1 MRTTLTFAMAAVLSN
16 FAYAQIGINT
26 ANPLASL
33 DVVAKKTDGS
43 TAEGILPPRLTGDQI
58 KMGDDRYTSV
68 QAGVIV
74 FATAPVS
81 TSSAKT
87 ANITTA
93 GLYYFDGTEWQ
104 KMISGD
110 PKKLNVQSW
119 GDIKSSAQ
127 NIDHNGWYL
136 LNGRS
141 ISTLSPTAQSSA
153 MSLGFTSILPD
164 ATDRVLKTRSGNEM
178 IGSEGGTNS
187 LVLTRSNLPN
197 INLTGIISGIAESAG
212 THNHTSNEGGFL
224 LGGTSTGNNG
234 SGHYQG
240 NSTPTSWG
248 GVGMLGN
255 TANSGAHTHALAGT
269 ATIPTG
275 GTGNALDNRSA
286 YLVVNTFIY
295 LGE

>member
-1 MRTTLTFAMAAVLSN
+1 MKTTLKIVLATVLSN
-16 FAYAQIGINT
+16 YAYAQIGINT
-26 ANPLASL
+26 ANPVASL
-33 DVVAKKTDGS
+33 DVVAKRTDGS

-58 KMGDDRYTSV
+58 RMGDDRYTTL
-68 QAGVIV
+68 QTGVIV
-74 FATAPVS
+74 FATAAVS
-81 TSSAKT
+81 TSSMKT
-87 ANITTA
+87 INITA
-93 GLYYFDGTEWQ
+93 PGLYYFDGVSWQ

-110 PKKLNVQSW
+110 PKKLNVQSA

-127 NIDHNGWYL
+127 SIDHDGWYL

-141 ISTLSPTAQSSA
+141 VSTLSTTAQNSA
-153 MSLGFTSILPD
+153 QSLGFTSILPD

-178 IGSEGGTNS
+178 IGSEGGTNN

-212 THNHTSNEGGFL
+212 NHNHTSNEGGFL

-248 GVGMLGN
+248 GVGMMGN

-275 GTGNALDNRSA
+275 GSGNALDNRSA